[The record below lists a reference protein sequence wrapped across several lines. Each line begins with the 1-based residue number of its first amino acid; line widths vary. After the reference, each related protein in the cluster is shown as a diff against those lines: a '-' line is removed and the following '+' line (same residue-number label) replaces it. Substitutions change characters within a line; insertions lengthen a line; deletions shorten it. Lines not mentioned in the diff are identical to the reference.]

1 MNLPLLEEL
10 DIGHNQIERL
20 ENMDRLVSL
29 KKLVISRNKLSDVDY
44 LLLIGCQNLGELDA
58 SYNRLPVSY
67 LDHMLEII
75 KEMPQLRSVTF
86 LGNEMALNKY
96 YRIKLSSMYQL
107 KTVDAI
113 TVKPYARRELRVL
126 AS

>member
-1 MNLPLLEEL
+1 
-10 DIGHNQIERL
+10 
-20 ENMDRLVSL
+20 MDRLVSL

-126 AS
+126 TS